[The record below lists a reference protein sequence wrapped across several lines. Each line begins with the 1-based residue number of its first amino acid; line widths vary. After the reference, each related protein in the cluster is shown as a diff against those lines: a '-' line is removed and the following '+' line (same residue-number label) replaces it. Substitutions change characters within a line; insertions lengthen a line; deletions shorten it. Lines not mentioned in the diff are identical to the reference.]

1 MTIFLWP
8 VLALAM
14 LAADQPRRAEPLA
27 SPASWFS
34 DADYPLEALRRGA
47 EGQVRFRL
55 QIEATGRP
63 IHCEIEES
71 SGDAALDAT
80 TCEVALARFRFRP
93 AQDARGDA
101 VPDTYASRINWRLSR
116 NQTGMEFVPYELA
129 TTLRAEAG
137 ELSCVMAASGGP
149 ERAGPVEACGFLTG
163 SGADVALRRSGVE
176 AEVTLVFWLLPEGE
190 QLPGTSGRDRGD
202 VLGRIE
208 VEFVLAPDG
217 SFSECRIVSRMLQTA
232 GEAVTD
238 LPDPCSMHAPG
249 RAGLFVPTENEEAPR
264 SGRIGFTL
272 HVRQRVPL

>member
-149 ERAGPVEACGFLTG
+149 ERGRTGRGMRLSYRLRGRRGIAAERCGSRSDPRFLASAG
-163 SGADVALRRSGVE
+163 RR
-176 AEVTLVFWLLPEGE
+176 A
-190 QLPGTSGRDRGD
+190 
-202 VLGRIE
+202 
-208 VEFVLAPDG
+208 A
-217 SFSECRIVSRMLQTA
+217 SR
-232 GEAVTD
+232 
-238 LPDPCSMHAPG
+238 
-249 RAGLFVPTENEEAPR
+249 
-264 SGRIGFTL
+264 
-272 HVRQRVPL
+272 HVRARPG